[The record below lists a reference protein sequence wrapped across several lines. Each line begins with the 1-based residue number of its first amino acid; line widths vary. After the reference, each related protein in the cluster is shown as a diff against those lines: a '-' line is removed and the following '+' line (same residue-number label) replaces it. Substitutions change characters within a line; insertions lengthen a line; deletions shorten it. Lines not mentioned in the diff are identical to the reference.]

1 MNHESPV
8 LSPQPQGFL
17 AVAKNVG
24 IKDDTLDLTVIHSSV
39 RARAAAVFTR
49 SRFPGAPIIV
59 GRAHISDGLAQ
70 AIVVNSKNANVA
82 TGQRGI
88 DDAVETCRL
97 VAHELGVDPR
107 DVLPFSTGVIG
118 RPLPMDKIRAGL
130 QGIRGEL
137 QPNNLEL
144 AARAIMT
151 TDAYPKYTS
160 RQVGSASSLASPRAL
175 G

>member
-39 RARAAAVFTR
+39 RAHAAAVFTR
-49 SRFPGAPIIV
+49 SRFPGAPVIV
-59 GRAHISDGLAQ
+59 GRAHVADGFAQ

-88 DDAVETCRL
+88 DDAVEMCRL
-97 VAHELGVDPR
+97 VASELDIDSR

-118 RPLPMDKIRAGL
+118 RHLPMDRIRAGL
-130 QGIRGEL
+130 RGIR
-137 QPNNLEL
+137 
-144 AARAIMT
+144 
-151 TDAYPKYTS
+151 
-160 RQVGSASSLASPRAL
+160 
-175 G
+175 